1 MYAAVD
7 HGEAYEE
14 AIADRH
20 GDQLRLAYDEG
31 RGKDDPPYDPFALL
45 LDEPEDDDEEDD
57 IDGVQD
63 DEEEGGEDK
72 EVENEEE
79 SKEAVG
85 AALDEPLED
94 DGASTE
100 IAAEEGEEYED
111 RNSDDND
118 ESGQRYTKQGFVK
131 RPKSQLVALKSGL
144 PAGGL
149 FAVLQLPGT
158 QQKVT
163 VDDVIVV
170 NKLCPV
176 DKWAVGNI
184 ITLKDEE
191 ILLAGSTHFTLV
203 GLPGVNGVEVDLL
216 VEEITR
222 DAKVL
227 VFKKRK
233 RKHSRRLNGF
243 RREVTILRV
252 MDIRVPEQYERVDYK
267 ETVA

>member
-7 HGEAYEE
+7 HGDAYEE

-45 LDEPEDDDEEDD
+45 LDEPEDDGEEDD
-57 IDGVQD
+57 IDGVEDD
-63 DEEEGGEDK
+63 DEVGGEDRV
-72 EVENEEE
+72 VEDEEE
-79 SKEAVG
+79 SKEAVD

-100 IAAEEGEEYED
+100 IPAEEKEEDED
-111 RNSDDND
+111 N
-118 ESGQRYTKQGFVK
+118 ESGQRYTNQGFVK

-170 NKLCPV
+170 NKLRPV
-176 DKWAVGNI
+176 DQWAVGNI
-184 ITLKDEE
+184 ITLKDED

-203 GLPGVNGVEVDLL
+203 GLPGVSGVEVDLL

-252 MDIRVPEQYERVDYK
+252 MDIRVPEQYERGDYK